1 MLLFE
6 FDLIS
11 SLDVTTQT
19 AGVRVGVKCGREKP
33 SYACTDDD
41 GYFETEV
48 PKGASPNCFAMLL
61 GGTKQ
66 LCASKK
72 ALISKVVKTKDA
84 NSFTIATPLTFSS
97 KCPSA
102 KGSVTGFKYSKT
114 IDLPV
119 PREWGLAP
127 TSYYFPFIP
136 IIGIP

>member
-97 KCPSA
+97 KCPLS
-102 KGSVTGFKYSKT
+102 KDRFQFKSSKT

-119 PREWGLAP
+119 PSEWGLAP
-127 TSYYFPFIP
+127 TSYYIPFFP